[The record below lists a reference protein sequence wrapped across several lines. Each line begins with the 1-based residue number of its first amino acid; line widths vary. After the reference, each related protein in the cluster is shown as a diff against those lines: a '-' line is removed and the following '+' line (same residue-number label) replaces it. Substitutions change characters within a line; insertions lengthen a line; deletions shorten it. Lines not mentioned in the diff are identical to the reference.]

1 MATVNLVV
9 KVHPAVLFSIADS
22 YERRNAD
29 SHRVIGTLVG
39 SLDKQSIEV
48 TNCFCIPHKEYEERV
63 EADIVYA
70 QEMFELNKKVAPHEA
85 LVGWFATG
93 REITSHSALIHDY
106 YARETKVAVSV
117 HCLYTV
123 QCTSLSFIFPQ
134 DPIHLTLD
142 TSLSSGRVTMK
153 AYVFVPIGVP
163 GATTGSMFTPVKV
176 EMVAVGPEV
185 AGLDLLHKTK
195 HSKTK
200 SVEPLPEL
208 KKIAEAAD
216 KNEVMLE
223 TVLSY
228 VEAVLA
234 GTEVPNTSVG
244 RALVDLIQSVPKMD
258 PGKFETMLSSNMRDL
273 LMVVYL
279 SNLTKTQLQ
288 LNEKLSMVSVNNIR
302 EMSKFLQ
309 VE

>member
-9 KVHPAVLFSIADS
+9 KVHPVVLFSIADS

-39 SLDKQSIEV
+39 SVDKQSIEV

-93 REITSHSALIHDY
+93 SDITSHSALIHDY
-106 YARETKVAVSV
+106 YARETK
-117 HCLYTV
+117 
-123 QCTSLSFIFPQ
+123 

-142 TSLSSGRVTMK
+142 TTLNSGRVNMK

-163 GATTGSMFTPVKV
+163 GATSGSMFTPVKV
-176 EMVAVGPEV
+176 EMIATEPEV

-195 HSKTK
+195 HSKTR

-216 KNEVMLE
+216 KNEMMLDI
-223 TVLSY
+223 VIRY

-234 GTEVPNTSVG
+234 GQEEPDSSVG
-244 RALVDLIQSVPKMD
+244 RALVDLVQSVPKMD
-258 PGKFETMLSSNMRDL
+258 PVKFEAMLNSNMRDL
-273 LMVVYL
+273 LMVIYL
-279 SNLTKTQLQ
+279 SSLVKTQLQ

-309 VE
+309 LE